1 MGNMRANAIGLAGE
15 FRVMSEL
22 LIRGHNPAK
31 SYLDLGTDIIL
42 ENGLKI
48 QIKTTM
54 KQVENNWKTPVFS
67 FSLTARERKIPID
80 LSSVDFLI
88 CVILL
93 DDLFYIIPT
102 KGMKNTSNIS
112 IPLSRNGRYEQYRN
126 NWELLSS
133 GGATNEQAS

>member
-93 DDLFYIIPT
+93 DDLFYIIPN
-102 KGMKNTSNIS
+102 KSMKTTANNFN
-112 IPLSRNGRYEQYRN
+112 PLSKNGR
-126 NWELLSS
+126 
-133 GGATNEQAS
+133 

>member
-1 MGNMRANAIGLAGE
+1 MLSLRANAIGLAGE
-15 FRVMSEL
+15 LRVMSEL
-22 LIRGHNPAK
+22 LMRGHNPAK

-54 KQVENNWKTPVFS
+54 KQMENNWKTPVYS
-67 FSLTARERKIPID
+67 FSLTARERKAPID
-80 LSSVDFLI
+80 LTSVDFLI

-93 DDLFYIIPT
+93 DALFYIIPT
-102 KGMKNTSNIS
+102 KGMKTTSNIS

-126 NWELLSS
+126 NWELLSN
-133 GGATNEQAS
+133 GGTTNDR